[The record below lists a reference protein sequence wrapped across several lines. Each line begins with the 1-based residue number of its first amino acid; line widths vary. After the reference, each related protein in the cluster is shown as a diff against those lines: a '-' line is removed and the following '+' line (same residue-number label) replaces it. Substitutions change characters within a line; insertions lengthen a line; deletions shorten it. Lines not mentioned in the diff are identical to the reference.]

1 MNQKSGTYQYKK
13 ITTTTTTRIV
23 SNNPI
28 NKTNAGE
35 SQKGKIDMNILKN
48 ENVEFYKCNKCGKF
62 KYRIGA
68 KKITHETGSFTRKT
82 ELTEIEKRSLEK
94 YAKYNMASKTA
105 CPVCGNPRT
114 KCVCKKNRSTSVSTV
129 LNKRSAQGGPV
140 DLTPKFKI
148 DLNPEKIRKAL
159 EEQKRLAEEQR
170 RKKESKTHKVEENV
184 RRVIK
189 EEKYTYDKKKER
201 NIKEEDLCHC
211 GDENCEVNIE
221 IRKKKEMEE
230 MMKKRREEELRRAE
244 LMEKQ
249 RLKKIEEERIK
260 KMKMEEEERRRRE
273 EEERRRREEEE
284 RLRRE
289 AERKRKEEE
298 ERRRR
303 KMEEEQR
310 LRLEKERKEKEMAE
324 AKRRLLEQMQFKDVP
339 VKTFYMEYIQKRYK
353 NADMPFPERNTYTIN
368 ITQDMA
374 QTNSNINMN
383 INQNLLIQN
392 RNIQSGNCICPG
404 CGRMTYSQMSNVVQ
418 SSENNTNIEQIENN
432 VVVQNQQKVIKNNVS
447 GKKEECLCHECN
459 NEVAEEKKECIC
471 PDCNK
476 VEEKK
481 ECICPDCNKVEE
493 KKECIC
499 TDCNIV
505 EEKKEEK
512 QECLCPECKNEEVVQ
527 TA

>member
-13 ITTTTTTRIV
+13 ITTTTTTRTV

-28 NKTNAGE
+28 NKANAGE

-230 MMKKRREEELRRAE
+230 MMKKRREEGCIVVEMELAACQAVANHFKLE
-244 LMEKQ
+244 LYDFLQPGDVLIPGDYDKSLLHSANHDLFKLDIG
-249 RLKKIEEERIK
+249 LKIIEEI
-260 KMKMEEEERRRRE
+260 
-273 EEERRRREEEE
+273 
-284 RLRRE
+284 
-289 AERKRKEEE
+289 
-298 ERRRR
+298 
-303 KMEEEQR
+303 
-310 LRLEKERKEKEMAE
+310 
-324 AKRRLLEQMQFKDVP
+324 
-339 VKTFYMEYIQKRYK
+339 
-353 NADMPFPERNTYTIN
+353 
-368 ITQDMA
+368 
-374 QTNSNINMN
+374 
-383 INQNLLIQN
+383 
-392 RNIQSGNCICPG
+392 
-404 CGRMTYSQMSNVVQ
+404 
-418 SSENNTNIEQIENN
+418 
-432 VVVQNQQKVIKNNVS
+432 
-447 GKKEECLCHECN
+447 
-459 NEVAEEKKECIC
+459 
-471 PDCNK
+471 
-476 VEEKK
+476 
-481 ECICPDCNKVEE
+481 
-493 KKECIC
+493 
-499 TDCNIV
+499 
-505 EEKKEEK
+505 
-512 QECLCPECKNEEVVQ
+512 
-527 TA
+527 